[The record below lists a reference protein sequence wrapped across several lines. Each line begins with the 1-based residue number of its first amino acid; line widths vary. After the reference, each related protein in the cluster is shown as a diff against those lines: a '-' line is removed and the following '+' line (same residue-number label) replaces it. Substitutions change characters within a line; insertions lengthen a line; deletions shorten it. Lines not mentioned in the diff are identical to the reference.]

1 MSDAWNFQVAHT
13 QPGAPVA
20 VQFRSGSGTVI
31 SVVLEPDAD
40 IGDADNAVAFARK
53 MLGECATHVEID
65 AGAPKKPRPSYE
77 TDELY
82 RFWATGR

>member
-1 MSDAWNFQVAHT
+1 MSDAWIFQVAHS

-20 VQFRSGSGTVI
+20 VQFRSGTGTVI

-40 IGDADNAVAFARK
+40 LGDADNAVAFARK
-53 MLGECATHVEID
+53 MLGECASHVTTD
-65 AGAPKKPRPSYE
+65 ADAPKKARPSYE